1 TRVHVSVVRAGP
13 VRTEFCETA
22 FQREN
27 GMHVP
32 TEKVGVTSEVAA
44 EQIWKLLLRPRRV
57 IYVPDW
63 LRVVPWAELTFG
75 WMIDR
80 LGPLLLRKQKRADA

>member
-1 TRVHVSVVRAGP
+1 VK
-13 VRTEFCETA
+13 TEFCEA
-22 FQREN
+22 ALQQEN

-32 TEKVGVTSEVAA
+32 TERVGVTSEQVA
-44 EQIWKLLLRPRRV
+44 QRIWTLIRRPRRV